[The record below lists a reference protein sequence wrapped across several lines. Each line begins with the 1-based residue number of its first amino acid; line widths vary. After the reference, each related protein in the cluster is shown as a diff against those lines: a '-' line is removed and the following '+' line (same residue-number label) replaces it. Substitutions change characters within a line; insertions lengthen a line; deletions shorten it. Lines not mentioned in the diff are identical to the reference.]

1 MKTWHDIHL
10 DTRSFG
16 DRVADGMASFV
27 GSWTFVILQSIVMAA
42 WILGN
47 AVVIIFHFD
56 PYPFTFLNL
65 FMSAEAAFSTPII
78 MMSQNRAG
86 ERDRAN
92 AEHDYQV
99 NESAK
104 EEIEQLITKLD
115 KIEIDKLDRIIEL
128 LHANDTTKESS

>member
-1 MKTWHDIHL
+1 
-10 DTRSFG
+10 
-16 DRVADGMASFV
+16 
-27 GSWTFVILQSIVMAA
+27 
-42 WILGN
+42 
-47 AVVIIFHFD
+47 
-56 PYPFTFLNL
+56 
-65 FMSAEAAFSTPII
+65 MSAEAAFSTPII